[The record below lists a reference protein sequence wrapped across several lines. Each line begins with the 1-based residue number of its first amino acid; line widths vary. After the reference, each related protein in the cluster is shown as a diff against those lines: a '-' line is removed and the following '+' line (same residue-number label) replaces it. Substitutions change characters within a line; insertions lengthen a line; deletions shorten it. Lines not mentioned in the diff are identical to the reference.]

1 MDVADLRRVSPAS
14 LPDGGADASLVPAAP
29 GTKGGE
35 RMVLNLFFEERDDRW
50 FPGDR
55 HIRPLLRRALLGKSW
70 TSGQRRVFLNLCAG
84 LDRLGIPYR
93 VNDYRY
99 IRKHPEELACIIGRP
114 FVLDW
119 FKWENPLLLGVAMYD
134 HPVQAGERLKD
145 LHVKGIL
152 VPCAWYADMCRTEW
166 PHVGVW
172 PVGIETD
179 VWMPTPASRK
189 SVDVLLYDKVR
200 WEHDRYEA
208 ELIEPVRRHLE
219 ASGRTVEVIR
229 YGHYKEDDYK
239 AALAR
244 CRSMVFLCEHE
255 SQGIACQQALSS
267 GVPVFAWD
275 RGGPWQDP
283 AYFPHKVRYEGGVSS
298 VPYFDARCGMT
309 FKDADGFASG
319 WDTFWSRT
327 CAGDFAP
334 REYVMDNLTLEKGA
348 LHYYGLAEAAM
359 QHQVHPLR

>member
-1 MDVADLRRVSPAS
+1 MDVAERTRAHPTSRPH
-14 LPDGGADASLVPAAP
+14 GGTDAPLVPADF
-29 GTKGGE
+29 GTQRRE

-55 HIRPLLRRALLGKSW
+55 HIRPLLRRLVKGESFI
-70 TSGQRRVFLNLCAG
+70 SGQRRVLLNLCAG
-84 LDRLGIPYR
+84 LDRLGIRYR

-99 IRKHPEELACIIGRP
+99 IQKHPEELACIIGRP

-119 FKWENPLLLGVAMYD
+119 FKWKNPLLLGVAMYD
-134 HPVQAGERLKD
+134 HPIDAPERLNK
-145 LHVKGIL
+145 LQVKRVL
-152 VPCAWYADMCRTEW
+152 VPCAWYADMFRPHW
-166 PHVGVW
+166 PHVDAW
-172 PVGIETD
+172 PVGIDTD
-179 VWMPTPASRK
+179 LWTPTPADRK

-200 WEHDRYEA
+200 WDYERYEP
-208 ELIEPVRRHLE
+208 ELIEPIRRQLE

-229 YGHYKEDDYK
+229 YGHYKEADYK

-244 CRSMVFLCEHE
+244 CRSMIFLCEHE

-283 AYFPHKVRYEGGVSS
+283 KYFPHKVQYEGGVSS

-309 FKDADGFASG
+309 FTDAASFTSG
-319 WDTFWSRT
+319 WSKFWSHVS
-327 CAGDFAP
+327 AGDFAP
-334 REYVMDNLTLEKGA
+334 RDYVVENLTLEKGA
-348 LHYYGLAEAAM
+348 LHYYEIAEAAM
-359 QHQVHPLR
+359 QRHA

>member
-1 MDVADLRRVSPAS
+1 MDVAEPITAKAAS
-14 LPDGGADASLVPAAP
+14 LPHGGTDASLVPEPP
-29 GTKGGE
+29 GPAGE

-55 HIRPLLRRALLGKSW
+55 HVRPLLRRMLLGRSW
-70 TSGQRRVFLNLCAG
+70 ISGQRRVFLNLRAG
-84 LDRLGIPYR
+84 LDRLGIRYR
-93 VNDYRY
+93 VNDYGH
-99 IRKHPEELACIIGRP
+99 IRKHPDELACIIGRP

-119 FKWENPLLLGVAMYD
+119 FAWKNPLLLGVAMYN
-134 HPVQAGERLKD
+134 HPLETPEHLDD
-145 LHVKGIL
+145 LHTRTIL
-152 VPCAWYADMCRTEW
+152 VPCAWYAEMCRPYW
-166 PHVGVW
+166 PHVEVW

-179 VWMPTPASRK
+179 LWTQTPAGQK

-200 WEHDRYEA
+200 WEHERYEA
-208 ELIEPVRRHLE
+208 DLIGPIQAHLA

-229 YGHYKEDDYK
+229 YGRYKEEDYK

-283 AYFPHKVRYEGGVSS
+283 DYFPHKVRYEGGVSS

-309 FKDADGFASG
+309 FADANGFVAAWG
-319 WDTFWSRT
+319 DFWSEVS
-327 CAGDFAP
+327 AGGFAP
-334 REYVMDNLTLEKGA
+334 RDYVMDNLTLEKGA
-348 LHYYGLAEAAM
+348 LHYYEIAEAAM
-359 QHQVHPLR
+359 QRQAR

>member
-1 MDVADLRRVSPAS
+1 MDVAERTRAHPTSSPH
-14 LPDGGADASLVPAAP
+14 GGTDAPLVPADFGAQRRD
-29 GTKGGE
+29 

-55 HIRPLLRRALLGKSW
+55 HIRPLLRRLVKGESFI
-70 TSGQRRVFLNLCAG
+70 SGQRRVLLNLCAG
-84 LDRLGIPYR
+84 LDRLGIRYR

-99 IRKHPEELACIIGRP
+99 IQKHPEELACILGRP

-119 FKWENPLLLGVAMYD
+119 FKWKNPLLLGVAMYD
-134 HPVQAGERLKD
+134 HPVDAPERLKD
-145 LHVKGIL
+145 LQVKRVL
-152 VPCAWYADMCRTEW
+152 VPCRWYADMFRPHW
-166 PHVGVW
+166 PHVDAW
-172 PVGIETD
+172 PVGIDTD
-179 VWMPTPASRK
+179 LWTPTQVDRK

-200 WEHDRYEA
+200 WDYERYES
-208 ELIEPVRRHLE
+208 ELIEPIRRHLE
-219 ASGRTVEVIR
+219 ASGRTIEVIR

-244 CRSMVFLCEHE
+244 CRSMIFLCEHE

-283 AYFPHKVRYEGGVSS
+283 KYFPQKVRYEGGVSS

-309 FKDADGFASG
+309 FTDAAGFVST
-319 WDTFWSRT
+319 WSEFWSHVS
-327 CAGDFAP
+327 AGDFAP
-334 REYVMDNLTLEKGA
+334 RDYVTENLTLEKGA
-348 LHYYGLAEAAM
+348 LHYYEIAEAVM
-359 QHQVHPLR
+359 QNHA

>member
-1 MDVADLRRVSPAS
+1 MDVAERTRVTPAS
-14 LPDGGADASLVPAAP
+14 LLHGGADAALVPAAP
-29 GTKGGE
+29 ATDRE
-35 RMVLNLFFEERDDRW
+35 RMVLNLFFEEQDDRW

-55 HIRPLLRRALLGKSW
+55 HIRPLLRRMLLGKPW
-70 TSGQRRVFLNLCAG
+70 ISGQRRVLLNLCAG
-84 LDRLGIPYR
+84 LDRIGVRYR

-119 FKWENPLLLGVAMYD
+119 FAWKNPLLLGVAMFD
-134 HPVQAGERLKD
+134 HPVQAPERLKD
-145 LHVKGIL
+145 LQTKAVL
-152 VPCAWYADMCRTEW
+152 VPCTWYADMFRPYW
-166 PHVGVW
+166 PNVEAW

-179 VWMPTPASRK
+179 LWTPTPAERK

-200 WEHDRYEA
+200 WEHDRYET
-208 ELIEPVRRHLE
+208 ELIGPIRRHLE
-219 ASGRTVEVIR
+219 AEGRTVEVIR

-275 RGGPWQDP
+275 RGGPWRDP
-283 AYFPHKVRYEGGVSS
+283 EYFPHKVRYEGGVSS
-298 VPYFDARCGMT
+298 VPYFDERCGVT
-309 FKDADGFASG
+309 FTDADGFVSD
-319 WDTFWSRT
+319 WSEFWSRAS
-327 CAGDFAP
+327 AGAFAP
-334 REYVMDNLTLEKGA
+334 RDYVMDNLTLENCA
-348 LHYYGLAEAAM
+348 LHYYEIAQAAM
-359 QHQVHPLR
+359 QRHAR

>member
-1 MDVADLRRVSPAS
+1 MDVAERTRAHPTSRPH
-14 LPDGGADASLVPAAP
+14 GGTDAPLVPADF
-29 GTKGGE
+29 GTQRRE

-55 HIRPLLRRALLGKSW
+55 HIRPLLRRLVKGESFI
-70 TSGQRRVFLNLCAG
+70 SGQRRVLLNLCAG
-84 LDRLGIPYR
+84 LDRLGIRYR

-99 IRKHPEELACIIGRP
+99 IQKHPEELACIIGRP

-119 FKWENPLLLGVAMYD
+119 FKWKNPLLLGVAMYD
-134 HPVQAGERLKD
+134 HPVDAQERLNE
-145 LHVKGIL
+145 LQVKRVL
-152 VPCAWYADMCRTEW
+152 VPCAWYADMFRPHW
-166 PHVGVW
+166 PHVDAW
-172 PVGIETD
+172 PVGIDTD
-179 VWMPTPASRK
+179 LWTPTPADRK

-200 WEHDRYEA
+200 WDYERYEP
-208 ELIEPVRRHLE
+208 ELIEPIRRQLE

-229 YGHYKEDDYK
+229 YGHYKEADYK

-244 CRSMVFLCEHE
+244 CRSMIFLCEHE

-283 AYFPHKVRYEGGVSS
+283 KYFPHKVQYEGGVSS

-309 FKDADGFASG
+309 FTDAASFTSG
-319 WDTFWSRT
+319 WSKFWSHVS
-327 CAGDFAP
+327 AGDFAP
-334 REYVMDNLTLEKGA
+334 RDYVVENLTLEKGA
-348 LHYYGLAEAAM
+348 LHYYEIAEAAM
-359 QHQVHPLR
+359 QRHA

>member
-1 MDVADLRRVSPAS
+1 MDVAERTRAKPTSRPHR
-14 LPDGGADASLVPAAP
+14 GADAPLVPATP
-29 GTKGGE
+29 GMTGGD

-55 HIRPLLRRALLGKSW
+55 HLRPLLRRLLLGKSYV
-70 TSGQRRVFLNLCAG
+70 SGQRRVLLNLCAG
-84 LDRLGIPYR
+84 LDRLGIRYR

-99 IRKHPEELACIIGRP
+99 IQKHPEELACIIGRP

-119 FKWENPLLLGVAMYD
+119 FKWKNPLLLGVAMYD
-134 HPVQAGERLKD
+134 HPIDAPESLKD
-145 LHVKGIL
+145 LDVKRVL
-152 VPCAWYADMCRTEW
+152 VPCTWYADMFRPHW
-166 PHVGVW
+166 PHVGAW

-179 VWMPTPASRK
+179 LWTPAPTEQK

-200 WEHDRYEA
+200 WDYERYEA
-208 ELIEPVRRHLE
+208 ELIEPVRRYLE
-219 ASGRTVEVIR
+219 ASGRSVEVIR

-283 AYFPHKVRYEGGVSS
+283 KYFPNKVRFEGGVSS

-309 FKDADGFASG
+309 FTDADGFRSG
-319 WDTFWSRT
+319 WNGFWSQ
-327 CAGDFAP
+327 ASVGDFAP
-334 REYVMDNLTLEKGA
+334 RDYVLDNLTLEKGA
-348 LHYYGLAEAAM
+348 LQYYEIAEAAM
-359 QHQVHPLR
+359 QNHA

>member
-1 MDVADLRRVSPAS
+1 MDVAERTRAHPTSWPH
-14 LPDGGADASLVPAAP
+14 GGTDAPLVPADF
-29 GTKGGE
+29 GTQGRD

-55 HIRPLLRRALLGKSW
+55 HIRPLLRRLVKGESFI
-70 TSGQRRVFLNLCAG
+70 SGQRRVLLNLCAG
-84 LDRLGIPYR
+84 LDRLGIRYR

-99 IRKHPEELACIIGRP
+99 IQKHPEELACIIGRP

-119 FKWENPLLLGVAMYD
+119 FKWKNPLLLGVAMYD
-134 HPVQAGERLKD
+134 HPVDAPARLND
-145 LHVKGIL
+145 LQVKRVL
-152 VPCAWYADMCRTEW
+152 VPCRWYADMFRPHW
-166 PHVGVW
+166 PHVDAW
-172 PVGIETD
+172 PVGIDTD
-179 VWMPTPASRK
+179 LWTPTPADRK

-200 WEHDRYEA
+200 WNYERYEP
-208 ELIEPVRRHLE
+208 ELIEPIRRHLE

-244 CRSMVFLCEHE
+244 CRSMIFLCEHE

-283 AYFPHKVRYEGGVSS
+283 KYFPHKVRYEGGVSS

-309 FKDADGFASG
+309 FTDAAAFISG
-319 WDTFWSRT
+319 WSEFWSHVS
-327 CAGDFAP
+327 AVDFSP
-334 REYVMDNLTLEKGA
+334 RDYVTENLTLERGA
-348 LHYYGLAEAAM
+348 LHYYEIAEAVM
-359 QHQVHPLR
+359 QNHA

>member
-1 MDVADLRRVSPAS
+1 MDVAERIEANPAS
-14 LPDGGADASLVPAAP
+14 LPHGGIEAPLVPAAP
-29 GTKGGE
+29 DGGE
-35 RMVLNLFFEERDDRW
+35 RMTLNLFFEERDDRW

-55 HIRPLLRRALLGKSW
+55 HIRPLLRRLLLGRSW
-70 TSGQRRVFLNLCAG
+70 ISGQRRVFLNLCAG
-84 LDRLGIPYR
+84 LDRIGVRYR
-93 VNDYRY
+93 VNDYGH

-119 FKWENPLLLGVAMYD
+119 FAWKNPLLLGVAMYD
-134 HPVQAGERLKD
+134 HPIDAPDSLKD
-145 LHVKGIL
+145 LDVKAIL
-152 VPCAWYADMCRTEW
+152 VPCAWYADMFRPYW
-166 PHVGVW
+166 PRVDVW

-179 VWMPTPASRK
+179 SWPPAPAEQK

-200 WEHDRYEA
+200 WDHARYET
-208 ELIEPVRRHLE
+208 ELIEPIRRHLA

-244 CRSMVFLCEHE
+244 SRSMIFLCEHE

-283 AYFPHKVRYEGGVSS
+283 QYFPNKVVYEGGVSS

-309 FKDADGFASG
+309 FTDADGFTAAWNG
-319 WDTFWSRT
+319 FWSHVG
-327 CAGDFAP
+327 AGGFAP
-334 REYVMDNLTLEKGA
+334 RDYVMDNLTLEKGA
-348 LHYYGLAEAAM
+348 LHYCGIAEAAM
-359 QHQVHPLR
+359 RRHAR

>member
-1 MDVADLRRVSPAS
+1 MDVAERTRAHPTSRPH
-14 LPDGGADASLVPAAP
+14 GGTDAPLVPADF
-29 GTKGGE
+29 GTQRRE

-55 HIRPLLRRALLGKSW
+55 HIRPLLRRLVKGESFI
-70 TSGQRRVFLNLCAG
+70 SGQRRVLLNLCAG
-84 LDRLGIPYR
+84 LDRLGIRYR

-99 IRKHPEELACIIGRP
+99 IQKHPEELACIIGRP

-119 FKWENPLLLGVAMYD
+119 FKWKNPLLLGVAMYD
-134 HPVQAGERLKD
+134 HPVDAPERLNE
-145 LHVKGIL
+145 LQVKRVL
-152 VPCAWYADMCRTEW
+152 VPCAWYADMFRPHW
-166 PHVGVW
+166 PHVDAW
-172 PVGIETD
+172 PVGIDTD
-179 VWMPTPASRK
+179 LWTPTPADRK

-200 WEHDRYEA
+200 WDYERYEP
-208 ELIEPVRRHLE
+208 ELIEPIRRQLE

-229 YGHYKEDDYK
+229 YGHYKEADYK

-244 CRSMVFLCEHE
+244 CRSMIFLCEHE

-283 AYFPHKVRYEGGVSS
+283 KYFPHKVQYEGGVSS

-309 FKDADGFASG
+309 FTDAASFTSG
-319 WDTFWSRT
+319 WSSFWSHVS
-327 CAGDFAP
+327 AGGFTP
-334 REYVMDNLTLEKGA
+334 RDYVVENLTLEKGA
-348 LHYYGLAEAAM
+348 RHYYEIAEAAM
-359 QHQVHPLR
+359 QRHA

>member
-1 MDVADLRRVSPAS
+1 MDVAERMRAHPTSRPH
-14 LPDGGADASLVPAAP
+14 GGTDAPLVPADF
-29 GTKGGE
+29 GMQKRD

-55 HIRPLLRRALLGKSW
+55 HVRPLLRRLVKGESFI
-70 TSGQRRVFLNLCAG
+70 SGQRRVLLNLCAG
-84 LDRLGIPYR
+84 LDRLGIRYR

-99 IRKHPEELACIIGRP
+99 IQKHPEELACVIGRP

-119 FKWENPLLLGVAMYD
+119 FKWKNPLLLGVAMYD
-134 HPVQAGERLKD
+134 HPVDAPERLND
-145 LHVKGIL
+145 LQVKRVL
-152 VPCAWYADMCRTEW
+152 VPCKWYADMFRPHW
-166 PHVGVW
+166 PHVDAW
-172 PVGIETD
+172 PVGIDTD
-179 VWMPTPASRK
+179 LWTPTPADRK

-200 WEHDRYEA
+200 WDYERYEP
-208 ELIEPVRRHLE
+208 ELIEPIRRHLE

-229 YGHYKEDDYK
+229 YGHYKEDGYK

-244 CRSMVFLCEHE
+244 CRSMIFLCEHE

-283 AYFPHKVRYEGGVSS
+283 KYFPHKVRYEGGVSS

-309 FKDADGFASG
+309 FTDAAGFTSG
-319 WDTFWSRT
+319 WSEFWSHVS
-327 CAGDFAP
+327 AGDFAP
-334 REYVMDNLTLEKGA
+334 SDYVTENLTLEKGA
-348 LHYYGLAEAAM
+348 LHYYEIAEAVM
-359 QHQVHPLR
+359 QNHA